1 MTQNMFAFC
10 DEFTAEFEKCMVQPR
25 AESKGPY
32 YTGIDLGT
40 ACVVL
45 AVLDQNR
52 RPAAGAMRW
61 ANVVRD
67 GMVVYYM
74 GAIRLVREMK
84 QELEEKLGTELLYAS
99 AALPP
104 GTQMLDG
111 GAVRNVVQAA
121 GFEVTAM
128 LDEPTAA
135 NSLLRLKDGAIVD
148 IGGGTT
154 GIAIVKGGRI
164 LKVDDEPT
172 GGTHFSLV
180 LAGALG
186 MKYEE
191 AELYKRDERN
201 HREIFPVVRPV
212 IAKIASLIGSMTQG
226 YDVPQLVLVG
236 GSSCLTGIDEEI
248 GRLTGIRTYKPS
260 NPLFTTPLGI
270 ALSCTE
276 EIL

>member
-67 GMVVYYM
+67 GMVVDYM

-104 GTQMLDG
+104 GTQ
-111 GAVRNVVQAA
+111 
-121 GFEVTAM
+121 M